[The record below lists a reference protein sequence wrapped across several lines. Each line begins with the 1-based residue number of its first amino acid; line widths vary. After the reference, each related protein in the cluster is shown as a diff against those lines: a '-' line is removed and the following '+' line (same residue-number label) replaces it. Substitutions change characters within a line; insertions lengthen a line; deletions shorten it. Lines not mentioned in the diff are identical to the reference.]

1 MPHARC
7 ASLFCI
13 FYPPGSLFLG
23 PAKIRRGYLRRRT
36 DAANENLCDLTF
48 GNKAGKVPAVD
59 YASLNSSLQDEA
71 ASIVNEI
78 ARLEQSSA
86 PAARRMRL

>member
-1 MPHARC
+1 
-7 ASLFCI
+7 
-13 FYPPGSLFLG
+13 
-23 PAKIRRGYLRRRT
+23 LRKRT

-48 GNKAGKVPAVD
+48 GNNAGKVPAVD

-71 ASIVNEI
+71 ATILDEI

-86 PAARRMRL
+86 PAARKMRL